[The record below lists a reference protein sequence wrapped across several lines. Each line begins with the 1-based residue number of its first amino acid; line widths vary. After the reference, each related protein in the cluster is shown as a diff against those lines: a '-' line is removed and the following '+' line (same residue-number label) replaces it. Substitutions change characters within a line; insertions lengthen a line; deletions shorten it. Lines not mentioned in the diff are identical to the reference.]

1 MPFPLSTAQFE
12 SLDAEGQCVFL
23 GEQERLT
30 DALRNRLEALAQ
42 RSGKSALD
50 VQIAINDIFADL
62 GRAQDKLRPM
72 TLAYDKAIREWKM
85 GKKPYSSS
93 FGRDFAA
100 ALVRW
105 EKLRLGIGCQRMS
118 DERALKESI
127 GVTYASLS
135 KIEQRAADIVR
146 GERRVARGRSLL
158 DPASRIAKAVR
169 AKWLTSTPPIRVDE
183 PPVLLIKTIVCI
195 ALPHIE
201 KLAGGPIYG
210 GTPKGNPAT
219 TDPPG
224 LGALVSIVQMAHPVD
239 PAHPSVGFEY
249 ISDLI
254 RRHHKA
260 DV

>member
-1 MPFPLSTAQFE
+1 MPYPLSPAQFD
-12 SLDAEGQCVFL
+12 SLSDPEQRDFL
-23 GEQERLT
+23 SKQDQLS
-30 DALRNRLEALAQ
+30 AAMRNRLEAVAHI
-42 RSGKSALD
+42 SGKSAHD
-50 VQIAINDIFADL
+50 VQMAISDIFADL
-62 GRAQDKLRPM
+62 ESAQDKLRPM

-100 ALVRW
+100 SLVRW
-105 EKLRLGIGCQRMS
+105 EKLRLGIGCQKMS
-118 DERALKESI
+118 DEGALTQSI

-135 KIEQRAADIVR
+135 KIEQRAADMVR
-146 GERRVARGRSLL
+146 GERRVARGKSLK

-169 AKWLTSTPPIRVDE
+169 AKWLTPTPRLRVDE
-183 PPVLLIKTIVCI
+183 PPVLLIKTIVEI

-201 KLAGGPIYG
+201 KLAGGPISG

-224 LGALVSIVQMAHPVD
+224 LGALASIVQMAHPVD

-254 RRHHKA
+254 RSLHKA
-260 DV
+260 EV